1 MRLLFCCEPFKPRQP
16 DPDYARE
23 VAAADEVGLAW
34 SLIDFEEL
42 VAGDVTRAL
51 RRVDG
56 VDAPELAIYRGWML
70 RPIQY
75 RDLYDGLA
83 ERGLRLI
90 NTPEEYR
97 RCHYLPEYYPLIKGY
112 TPRSVWTADP
122 MLPIAQILALLEPFG
137 SHPVIVKDYVKSRKY
152 EWAEACYIPAAD
164 DTEAVERVVRRFVEL
179 QGPDLNEGLVFRE
192 YVELESLAGQA
203 RAGLP
208 LTKEARI
215 FFLDGQP
222 LVALDYWPDGG
233 YGEARP
239 PLDEFTQIAKT
250 VPSRFFTMDVALRTT
265 GEWIIIELGDGQVSG
280 LPDQADASGFYRRLS
295 ERTLGPRRE

>member
-1 MRLLFCCEPFKPRQP
+1 MRLLFCCEPFKLRQP

-23 VAAADEVGLAW
+23 VAAAEEAGLSW
-34 SLIDFEEL
+34 NVIDFEEL
-42 VAGDVTRAL
+42 IAGKVARAL
-51 RRVDG
+51 RRVESTET
-56 VDAPELAIYRGWML
+56 PELAVYRGWML
-70 RPIQY
+70 RPSQY

-83 ERGLRLI
+83 RHGLRLI

-97 RCHYLPEYYPLIKGY
+97 RCHYLPDYYPLIEGH

-122 MLPIAQILALLEPFG
+122 TLPIEQIMALLKPFG

-164 DTEAVERVVRRFVEL
+164 DAKAVERVVRRFLEL

-192 YVELESLAGQA
+192 FAELEPLAGQT

-222 LVALDYWPDGG
+222 LAVLDYWPDGG

-239 PLDEFTQIAKT
+239 PLDEFTKIAKT
-250 VPSRFFTMDVALRTT
+250 IPSRFFTMDVALRTT
-265 GEWIIIELGDGQVSG
+265 GEWIIVELGDGQVSG
-280 LPDQADASGFYRRLS
+280 LPDQADTMDFYRRLA
-295 ERTLGPRRE
+295 ERR